1 MGRILTL
8 VSKQTKYTM
17 KILLLFTLLI
27 FSMSPVFASAEKIAL
42 IIGNSKYQNLGLL
55 NNTTN
60 DAKLIEKNLKEI
72 GFKTQIILDA
82 NEQQTRKAIR
92 SFAIESEN
100 TNIALIFYAGHGA
113 QVFSQNYL
121 LPTDIDIPKRE
132 SDIQLSGIKV
142 DDIINSIHSKVKV
155 IILDACRDNPALIKS
170 LSKGRGSYQGGL
182 APAKNSS
189 FTDTSS
195 GIFVAYATDSGN
207 VALDGNG
214 KNSPFTIALARYIKE
229 PISID
234 DMFSKVTKEV
244 RQKTDNAQKP
254 YKYASLD
261 GVVCLT
267 SICGGSSNI
276 SSTISKELLNKS
288 EKNSFNNDQTKLAML
303 TSLDN
308 MKSSFHSQYLDL
320 PSSWIFFSWTTTD
333 KKPDTLLFIQP
344 SSIKRDKDLV
354 TFDVKNIPVSSR
366 SAIKDPAIF
375 SWVGNCMTYQANIY
389 QSKQIDA
396 SGKVLKDNKTND
408 PEFIKLEIDF
418 SNIDSIGHWQIYHAC
433 NKELLTPMAE
443 TNELNSDKWHKL
455 FTNAGGGDTYYL
467 ESSLLR
473 EGKNLKIFMKEDYLK
488 VVNIS
493 DRSVAFMPLK
503 DIKSQPTYRYVVR
516 TIETVC
522 DTDTYTMPK
531 EQLYDDKEHL
541 SVYSYFLNP
550 KVFEINPTDPVFFIK
565 KKFCQS

>member
-1 MGRILTL
+1 MYRILT
-8 VSKQTKYTM
+8 
-17 KILLLFTLLI
+17 ILLLSLI
-27 FSMSPVFASAEKIAL
+27 SFSPVFASAEKIAL
-42 IIGNSKYQNLGLL
+42 IIGNSKYQNLGSL

-82 NEQQTRKAIR
+82 NEQQTRKVIR
-92 SFAIESEN
+92 NFAIESEN

-113 QVFSQNYL
+113 QVFSENYL

-155 IILDACRDNPALIKS
+155 VFLDACRDNPALIKS

-189 FTDTSS
+189 LTDNSS

-207 VALDGNG
+207 VALDGNE
-214 KNSPFTIALARYIKE
+214 KNSPFTVALAKYIKE

-267 SICGGSSNI
+267 PVCGGSSNI
-276 SSTISKELLNKS
+276 SSTISKELSNKS
-288 EKNSFNNDQTKLAML
+288 EKFILNNDQTKLAML
-303 TSLDN
+303 TNED
-308 MKSSFHSQYLDL
+308 KKISSFQSQNLDL
-320 PSSWIFFSWTTTD
+320 PSNWIFFSWTMTD
-333 KKPDTLLFIQP
+333 EKPDALLYTQP

-354 TFDVKNIPVSSR
+354 TFDIKNIPASSSSR
-366 SAIKDPAIF
+366 SVIKVPIIM
-375 SWVGNCMTYQANIY
+375 SWVANCQTYQAGIY
-389 QSKQIDA
+389 QSKTIDA
-396 SGKVLKDNKTND
+396 SGKVLNENKIND
-408 PEFIKLEIDF
+408 PEFIILNSDF
-418 SNIDSIGHWQIYHAC
+418 SNKNSIGYWQIYHAC
-433 NKELLTPMAE
+433 NKELLIPMAE
-443 TNELNSDKWHKL
+443 TSELNSDKWHKL
-455 FTNAGGGDTYYL
+455 FTNSGGGDTYYL
-467 ESSLLR
+467 ESSLLL
-473 EGKNLKIFMKEDYLK
+473 KDKKLKIFMKEDFIK
-488 VVNIS
+488 TKKIS
-493 DRSVAFMPLK
+493 EITGIFGVLK
-503 DIKSQPTYRYVVR
+503 DVPSQPTFRYSVK
-516 TIETVC
+516 TIEADC
-522 DTDTYTMPK
+522 DSDNYRMPK
-531 EQLYDDKEHL
+531 EQYYDDKEQL
-541 SVYSYFLNP
+541 VVYGYYTDARI
-550 KVFEINPTDPVFFIK
+550 FEVKPTDPIFFIK

>member
-1 MGRILTL
+1 MQLKTFSIKLFVGQVFLC
-8 VSKQTKYTM
+8 
-17 KILLLFTLLI
+17 LLLF
-27 FSMSPVFASAEKIAL
+27 SSSVFASAEKIAL

-82 NEQQTRKAIR
+82 NEQQTRKVIR

-113 QVFSQNYL
+113 QVFSENYL

-155 IILDACRDNPALIKS
+155 VFLDACRDNPALIKS

-189 FTDTSS
+189 LADNSS

-207 VALDGNG
+207 VALDGNE
-214 KNSPFTIALARYIKE
+214 KNSPFTVALAKYIKE

-267 SICGGSSNI
+267 SVCGGSSNTSNI
-276 SSTISKELLNKS
+276 SSTIPKELSNKS
-288 EKNSFNNDQTKLAML
+288 EKLLNNDQTKLAML
-303 TSLDN
+303 TNED
-308 MKSSFHSQYLDL
+308 KKISSFHSQNLDL

-333 KKPDTLLFIQP
+333 EKPDALLYMQP

-354 TFDVKNIPVSSR
+354 TFDIKNIPASSYSR
-366 SAIKDPAIF
+366 SVTKVPVII
-375 SWVGNCMTYQANIY
+375 SWVANCSTYQTGTY
-389 QSKQIDA
+389 QFKEIDA
-396 SGKVLKDNKTND
+396 SGKVLKENKTND
-408 PEFIKLEIDF
+408 PEFIKLGMDF
-418 SNIDSIGHWQIYHAC
+418 SNINSIGYWQIYYAC

-455 FTNAGGGDTYYL
+455 FTNAAGGDTYYL
-467 ESSLLR
+467 ESSLLL
-473 EGKNLKIFMKEDYLK
+473 KDKKLKIFTKEDHLK
-488 VVNIS
+488 TIKIS
-493 DRSVAFMPLK
+493 EYGTVFVALK
-503 DIKSQPTYRYVVR
+503 DVSSQPAFRYLVK
-516 TIETVC
+516 TIEAEC
-522 DTDTYTMPK
+522 DSDNYKIPK
-531 EQLYDDKEHL
+531 EQYYDDKEQL
-541 SVYSYFLNP
+541 IGYGYYISP
-550 KVFEINPTDPVFFIK
+550 TIFEIKPTDLVFFIK